1 MRYWPALDGLRGV
14 AVIAVMLFHAQWP
27 GAQGGFIGVDIFF
40 VLSGF
45 LITTQLLGELNR
57 TGRVRW
63 QAFFMRRA
71 VRLQPALLTLL
82 VAYALAAHGGLL
94 PPSTARAWL
103 SDIGVVALAL
113 AHWTRAFDWHA
124 PDYLGHT
131 WSLGIEEQFY
141 MLWALA
147 IALCARAHLSKRR
160 MEWLTISAML
170 TSAGWMALLY
180 MNGASASRL
189 YNGLDTRAAALLAGC
204 TLAMVLERC
213 APALLS
219 PRLKPY
225 PMTPKVARR
234 WARSGLAALLVL
246 AACVGTLNWKHP
258 GMFLVGYALV
268 ALLTVCL
275 IASMIIVPTGGC
287 ASLLNHP
294 LLVTV
299 GRWSYGLY
307 LWHYPIYRITEYQG
321 ARYGIAFATCMMIGS
336 ALTIAAAASSYYLIE
351 SPLRRRFKQSRSAP
365 TM

>member
-71 VRLQPALLTLL
+71 VRLQPALLILL
-82 VAYALAAHGGLL
+82 AAYALAAHGGLL
-94 PPSTARAWL
+94 PPGTARAWL

-113 AHWTRAFDWHA
+113 AHWARAFDWHA

-141 MLWALA
+141 VLWALA
-147 IALCARAHLSKRR
+147 IALCARAQLSKRR
-160 MEWLTISAML
+160 MEWLATGAVF
-170 TSAGWMALLY
+170 TSAGWMALLC
-180 MNGASASRL
+180 MDGASASRM

-204 TLAMVLERC
+204 TLAMVFERC
-213 APALLS
+213 APALLY
-219 PRLKPY
+219 PRLTPHAI
-225 PMTPKVARR
+225 TPKAAQR
-234 WARSGLAALLVL
+234 WTWSGVAALLVL
-246 AACVGTLNWKHP
+246 ITGAGTLNWKHP
-258 GMFLVGYALV
+258 GMFLVGYTLV
-268 ALLTVCL
+268 ALLTVGL
-275 IASMIIVPTGGC
+275 IASIVVAPMGGC

-294 LLVTV
+294 LLVTA